1 LTETSF
7 WQELILMDDAATYGN
22 DSVAETGRQDSASA
36 HRRDFPSLPL
46 FNQPLLL
53 DRPIAFHRCLVTMAG
68 SVTAALML
76 SQALYWQKRCPHDD
90 GWWWKTMENWTE
102 ETGLSRREQENARR
116 RLRNAGLL
124 SEELRGVPATLHFH
138 VDLNAVNRRLQGVDA
153 EPVDVTGKGQT
164 SLPQTGNPVCTKGT
178 NKIAPNGQTRLPQT
192 GKLLSM
198 ILRLLLRLQQR
209 PPQPP
214 RRWPNRRRPPGRI
227 VVVVVVN

>member
-1 LTETSF
+1 MHRSGLSG
-7 WQELILMDDAATYGN
+7 DHP
-22 DSVAETGRQDSASA
+22 SVTPDERRPGRRSPLGDP
-36 HRRDFPSLPL
+36 PSLPL

-124 SEELRGVPATLHFH
+124 TEELRGVPATLHFH
-138 VDLNAVNRRLQGVDA
+138 VDLDTVNRRLQCLDA
-153 EPVDVTGKGQT
+153 EPMDVSETGQSSLHQT
-164 SLPQTGNPVCTKGT
+164 YKPVCTKQ
-178 NKIAPNGQTRLPQT
+178 PN
-192 GKLLSM
+192 
-198 ILRLLLRLQQR
+198 
-209 PPQPP
+209 
-214 RRWPNRRRPPGRI
+214 
-227 VVVVVVN
+227 